1 MYTTALS
8 FLGLQS
14 SLLNILTMSTPRGI
28 KNPMEAH
35 NRIPWIFISNIKRG
49 LICIIDHAVS
59 LISANRHQ
67 KKPKWKNNIERHDL
81 LLTLW
86 LSESCL
92 MYLWGM
98 MRWFSLDEDTTKG
111 RRSSARRIAD
121 IVDRTSFLNPCI
133 VITSSSSSTVLHFYI
148 DFVRY
153 ILLSLDMCLYTI
165 IYQTSWWANDFWMR

>member
-1 MYTTALS
+1 MTALS

-59 LISANRHQ
+59 LISGNRHQ

-133 VITSSSSSTVLHFYI
+133 IVITSSSSTTVLYFYI
-148 DFVRY
+148 CLRFHIRY
-153 ILLSLDMCLYTI
+153 LSFSL
-165 IYQTSWWANDFWMR
+165 